1 MYVFVLYD
9 SSHFRCKWAL
19 FAKLAFKAC
28 VACSFQLCAFELHL
42 FGNALVQCVLLNW
55 LVKLI
60 QVDNLHN
67 FGSIDML
74 DKLEF

>member
-1 MYVFVLYD
+1 MFLSCMTLHISVVTGHYLQN
-9 SSHFRCKWAL
+9 
-19 FAKLAFKAC
+19 LAFKAC

>member
-1 MYVFVLYD
+1 M
-9 SSHFRCKWAL
+9 AL
-19 FAKLAFKAC
+19 HISAGTGHHL
-28 VACSFQLCAFELHL
+28 QNLHL
-42 FGNALVQCVLLNW
+42 RHVLLVLFSYVLSSYIFFGNALVQCVLLNW
-55 LVKLI
+55 LVKLF